1 MDKLETIAE
10 ESEGV
15 PGLYNVCFDGNFSVP
30 ITSSVLDTQEIGSN
44 FNLSNPQD
52 VIIADISYSTPT
64 LLNTSFENATHTL
77 TSKES
82 EEINLR
88 SLLTKWNLAS
98 LTDHFISQNVFV
110 GILKIMKR
118 HHIERLLRNFD
129 MGTQILFEHN
139 LEQWRESLGLPLGY
153 SSSEV
158 YSSRNLYSSPSSPSV
173 SSSGRL
179 TPTRYSTPYAR
190 PTSPENNTSSSI
202 QLATILN
209 QSSRG
214 SILIEY
220 YNKFSKFQD
229 DQRSLLV
236 TLIAQ
241 YFQEKGVKMTLA
253 ASHKIEREIIER
265 FPAEKLVR

>member
-1 MDKLETIAE
+1 
-10 ESEGV
+10 
-15 PGLYNVCFDGNFSVP
+15 
-30 ITSSVLDTQEIGSN
+30 
-44 FNLSNPQD
+44 
-52 VIIADISYSTPT
+52 
-64 LLNTSFENATHTL
+64 
-77 TSKES
+77 
-82 EEINLR
+82 
-88 SLLTKWNLAS
+88 
-98 LTDHFISQNVFV
+98 
-110 GILKIMKR
+110 MKR